1 MSSLGKHLNFTT
13 FLSHTISICRAQKSG
28 GDRWWLQRWGLFLPM
43 MAHIVAMWFF
53 LFSFTKGGL
62 CVCWPKGSWFQQ
74 HGAYSIEAQFYQEK
88 DCCRI
93 MSWQQVVQL
102 HCLRSSWPGIG
113 LTTWAIWG
121 KEAACSVTQL
131 SLMQTAGIGIGMFVC
146 LYVWLL
152 IIKTK
157 KVSHSWYMPV
167 ISALK
172 RVLNNC
178 CCLYSCCFYWFCFE
192 LSQLFALDP
201 EY

>member
-1 MSSLGKHLNFTT
+1 
-13 FLSHTISICRAQKSG
+13 
-28 GDRWWLQRWGLFLPM
+28 
-43 MAHIVAMWFF
+43 MWFF

-113 LTTWAIWG
+113 LKTWAIWG

-131 SLMQTAGIGIGMFVC
+131 SLMQTAGIGIGMLVC

-152 IIKTK
+152 IIKTKK

>member
-1 MSSLGKHLNFTT
+1 
-13 FLSHTISICRAQKSG
+13 
-28 GDRWWLQRWGLFLPM
+28 
-43 MAHIVAMWFF
+43 MWFF

-113 LTTWAIWG
+113 LKTWAIWG

>member
-1 MSSLGKHLNFTT
+1 
-13 FLSHTISICRAQKSG
+13 
-28 GDRWWLQRWGLFLPM
+28 
-43 MAHIVAMWFF
+43 MWFF

-201 EY
+201 EYKAHALYSPIIYVNQWFYSQQPLLRWSHYSLSNKENSHTDIS

>member
-28 GDRWWLQRWGLFLPM
+28 GDRWWLQRWRLFLTIR
-43 MAHIVAMWFF
+43 AHIFFPMWFF

-152 IIKTK
+152 IIKQK
-157 KVSHSWYMPV
+157 KLATVGT
-167 ISALK
+167 
-172 RVLNNC
+172 C
-178 CCLYSCCFYWFCFE
+178 
-192 LSQLFALDP
+192 Q
-201 EY
+201 